1 MSSKSTENS
10 SASLARLIGVA
21 AIAGASTWLAASLLT
36 TAWAQPEPLGTTST
50 VAPAAADDTSSPS
63 SESVEAKMRERR
75 TKELAS
81 GWAEVAT
88 TRPTDV
94 ERLEPTESEWRAAA
108 DAMRPHT
115 PNALRRIERAP
126 NVPAR
131 ARMMRALVDRYREL
145 QRIERRDPQQYKRE
159 LEQTELEDQILG
171 VARQI
176 ARESDPASAKE
187 MRTQLRDLVSK
198 LVDARIASR
207 EARLE
212 KLSATLAAERQRLAK
227 DRQDREKSI
236 ERQVAE
242 VVKTR
247 RSPRG
252 SEPPTAPRGSG
263 GTQLAAP
270 SPSTS
275 SSR

>member
-36 TAWAQPEPLGTTST
+36 AARGQTEPLGTTSS
-50 VAPAAADDTSSPS
+50 ASADDSSSPS
-63 SESVEAKMRERR
+63 LESVEAKMRERR
-75 TKELAS
+75 AKELES
-81 GWAEVAT
+81 GWAEIAT
-88 TRPTDV
+88 TKPSEA

-126 NVPAR
+126 KNVPAR

-176 ARESDPASAKE
+176 ARESDPGSAKE

-198 LVDARIASR
+198 LVDARIANR

-212 KLSATLAAERQRLAK
+212 KLSATIEAERQRLAK

-252 SEPPTAPRGSG
+252 SEPPAAPRGSG